1 MPPSFFFYF
10 HNLIRCAVQNPAQP
24 TERDHGNISSLFQ
37 GVQRSVVNAALEQL
51 ILRHALFSHC
61 YPQRPIVEH
70 EITTITK
77 LLQLYCDFRKIHIV
91 IIITICYNGFTITKE
106 AVTVEK
112 EYFIDTLFDLINES
126 DALEADLQD
135 VSTDRENITI
145 TMKDGTVFILT
156 LSG

>member
-1 MPPSFFFYF
+1 M
-10 HNLIRCAVQNPAQP
+10 
-24 TERDHGNISSLFQ
+24 
-37 GVQRSVVNAALEQL
+37 
-51 ILRHALFSHC
+51 
-61 YPQRPIVEH
+61 
-70 EITTITK
+70 
-77 LLQLYCDFRKIHIV
+77 

-106 AVTVEK
+106 AVIVEK

>member
-1 MPPSFFFYF
+1 M
-10 HNLIRCAVQNPAQP
+10 
-24 TERDHGNISSLFQ
+24 
-37 GVQRSVVNAALEQL
+37 
-51 ILRHALFSHC
+51 
-61 YPQRPIVEH
+61 
-70 EITTITK
+70 
-77 LLQLYCDFRKIHIV
+77 
-91 IIITICYNGFTITKE
+91 IIITICYSGFTITKE

-156 LSG
+156 LIG

>member
-1 MPPSFFFYF
+1 M
-10 HNLIRCAVQNPAQP
+10 
-24 TERDHGNISSLFQ
+24 
-37 GVQRSVVNAALEQL
+37 
-51 ILRHALFSHC
+51 
-61 YPQRPIVEH
+61 
-70 EITTITK
+70 
-77 LLQLYCDFRKIHIV
+77 